1 MFTGIVEETGVLA
14 SSTVEGQGRRLV
26 ISAARVLEGL
36 KIEDSIAVNGVCL
49 TVVRI
54 DGQQFQL
61 QAVAETLAKTSLGN
75 LRTGSKVNLERAL
88 TPSTRIGGHY
98 VQGHVD
104 CVGRLAAIRAEHPGK
119 RFVLEFPRE
128 YSRYVARTGSIAIE
142 GVSLTVAA
150 TTAGSA
156 EIALIP
162 HTLDNTTLGAL
173 RAGDPVNLE
182 FDCLAKYVEQLL
194 LHGLEPAGR
203 AAGGSLSEQRL
214 RELGY

>member
-1 MFTGIVEETGVLA
+1 MRMTRPLGV
-14 SSTVEGQGRRLV
+14 R
-26 ISAARVLEGL
+26 
-36 KIEDSIAVNGVCL
+36 
-49 TVVRI
+49 
-54 DGQQFQL
+54 
-61 QAVAETLAKTSLGN
+61 
-75 LRTGSKVNLERAL
+75 
-88 TPSTRIGGHY
+88 
-98 VQGHVD
+98 
-104 CVGRLAAIRAEHPGK
+104 
-119 RFVLEFPRE
+119 
-128 YSRYVARTGSIAIE
+128 
-142 GVSLTVAA
+142 TVAA

-194 LHGLEPAGR
+194 LHGLEPADR